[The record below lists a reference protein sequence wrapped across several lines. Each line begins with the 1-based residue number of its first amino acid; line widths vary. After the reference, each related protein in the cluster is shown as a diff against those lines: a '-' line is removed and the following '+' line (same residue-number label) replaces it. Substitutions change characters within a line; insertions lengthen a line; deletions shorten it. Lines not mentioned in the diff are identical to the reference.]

1 MDNSLRCSFS
11 HCKTSPIYICSCS
24 YLKSFLCERHSKIHS
39 SLKCKHRVSYLENL
53 SSLNG
58 PFGKFN
64 SPESIVNYL
73 DSLIELVISAS
84 NEMHQIIEASCESLL
99 SNIYQEHKK
108 YIQLI
113 AQDFKYGMRDEDSK
127 VVHFAQLSE
136 QKNVILQST
145 EEIKDVLKTL
155 FRIDLYKIKEPTK
168 EPRPTTQE
176 FRAPQ
181 SVPNNGRMSVIIQ
194 RDPEERLINNYQGIG
209 HDNER
214 MSLSADRV
222 AAEKKLIF
230 VANKET
236 GRLAFFDMDNEEA
249 TFPSMF
255 GSKMF
260 YYGAHLV
267 KLPDQTHFYYGGLK
281 DGFITNIAYILN
293 ISNGNIKQYNANKP
307 RWNGACVLK
316 GDSIYAFGGCKI

>member
-11 HCKTSPIYICSCS
+11 HCTTSPIYLCSCS
-24 YLKSFLCERHSKIHS
+24 YIKSFLCERHSKIHS

-73 DSLIELVISAS
+73 DSLIELVISTS
-84 NEMHQIIEASCESLL
+84 SEMHQIIEASCESFL
-99 SNIYQEHKK
+99 SSIYQEHKK

-127 VVHFAQLSE
+127 IVHFAQLSE
-136 QKNVILQST
+136 QKKLILQSA
-145 EEIKDVLKTL
+145 EDIKDVLKTL
-155 FRIDLYKIKEPTK
+155 FRIDLYKIKEPAK
-168 EPRPTTQE
+168 DSRSVTQE
-176 FRAPQ
+176 FRHPQ
-181 SVPNNGRMSVIIQ
+181 NIPNRMSMIIQ
-194 RDPEERLINNYQGIG
+194 RDSHERIIDNHQGIG
-209 HDNER
+209 YDNER
-214 MSLSADRV
+214 ISLSADRI
-222 AAEKKLIF
+222 AIEKKMFF

-249 TFPSMF
+249 TFPPIF
-255 GSKMF
+255 GSQMF
-260 YYGAHLV
+260 YYGAHIV
-267 KLPDQTHFYYGGLK
+267 KLPDQSYFYYGGLK
-281 DGFITNIAYILN
+281 DGLISNITYILN
-293 ISNGNIKQYNANKP
+293 FSNGNIKQYNANKP